1 MRVVIISVSFA
12 SDASGEW
19 VRRSGSIHVMSR
31 AHGFEMRHLFAR
43 TNDAMGASAILV
55 DCAAKHFAV
64 IALCLRHD
72 MPDA

>member
-1 MRVVIISVSFA
+1 MSVVIISVSFA

-19 VRRSGSIHVMSR
+19 LRRSGSVHEMSR

-43 TNDAMGASAILV
+43 RHYAMSMCAIRV
-55 DCAAKHFAV
+55 DCAAKHFAA